1 MKYLFTSESVSEG
14 HPDKVCDR
22 ISDAVVDLY
31 LSKDNS
37 ARTAIE
43 TLATTNR
50 IVIAGETSCGAY
62 ISQAEI
68 EETVR
73 QAVREIGYD
82 QKGFSWQ
89 TVNIENLL
97 HHQSCDIALGVD
109 NDGAGDQGIMF
120 GYAKKEPDFDSAYM
134 PLAIY
139 LASRILKDLAD
150 ARHAGKIPGIEP
162 DAKSQITVEYENG
175 RPVGIAKIVLST
187 QHSDK
192 LSQEEVRETA
202 KKYIARNIPDGWM
215 PEDKNILVNPTGRFV
230 IGGPVGDSGL
240 TGRKIIVDTYG
251 GMARHGGGQ
260 RRNQG

>member
-68 EETVR
+68 EDTVR

-89 TVNIENLL
+89 TINIENLL

-120 GYAKKEPDFDSAYM
+120 GYAKKEPGFDSAYM
-134 PLAIY
+134 PLAIF

-162 DAKSQITVEYENG
+162 DAKSQITVEYEDG

-187 QHSDK
+187 QHADK

-202 KKYIARNIPDGWM
+202 KNTSPAISQTAGCRRTKTFSSTPPAVSSSAAPTAIP
-215 PEDKNILVNPTGRFV
+215 V
-230 IGGPVGDSGL
+230 
-240 TGRKIIVDTYG
+240 
-251 GMARHGGGQ
+251 
-260 RRNQG
+260 